1 MVALRAGYLAF
12 VSSLVGTALVAIL
25 LLAPPPP
32 PRTIVDALAA
42 PLDGGLAERRTWA
55 VEASTHACMHALGLP
70 YTPRSDPLPTI
81 PDAHL
86 DPVAWAERWGFG
98 IATSVG
104 VAPSLVAADPD
115 ARYLAGLQGSARARY
130 VAALYGNGSGQG
142 GCHGSAI
149 DAVHGLR
156 DRELAP
162 LRGPLARLERAIA
175 ADPARPTVMAA
186 WDACVCALGIPD
198 ADRATLIE
206 RMRASFTDRAAR
218 VQPDRRL
225 LDAVAADERRVAAGI
240 ARCEAAHETQMAVV
254 VAPHEARFVAM
265 HRALL
270 ARIGARIRAAEA
282 SYPVSPPPF
291 RVPAPAVGGR

>member
-1 MVALRAGYLAF
+1 VVALRAGYLAF
-12 VSSLVGTALVAIL
+12 VSSLVGTALVALL

-42 PLDGGLAERRTWA
+42 PLDDALAQRRIWA
-55 VEASTHACMHALGLP
+55 VEATTQACMVALGLP
-70 YTPRSDPLPTI
+70 YTPRSDPEPAI

-104 VAPSLVAADPD
+104 KTTPLVAPDPD
-115 ARYLAGLQGSARARY
+115 ADYLAGLHGSARARY
-130 VAALYGNGSGQG
+130 VAALYGDGTGRG

-156 DRELAP
+156 DRELAA
-162 LRGPLARLERAIA
+162 LRGPLADLERAIA
-175 ADPARPTVMAA
+175 VDPARSTAMAA
-186 WDACVCALGIPD
+186 WAACIRALGIPD
-198 ADRATLIE
+198 THRATLIG

-218 VQPDRRL
+218 ALSDRQL
-225 LDAVAADERRVAAGI
+225 LDAVAEDERRVAAGI
-240 ARCEAAHETQMAVV
+240 ARCEADHVAQMAIV
-254 VAPHEARFVAM
+254 VAPHEARFVAR

-270 ARIGARIRAAEA
+270 ARIGDRIRAVEA
-282 SYPVSPPPF
+282 AYPVSPPPV
-291 RVPAPAVGGR
+291 RAPDPAVGDR